1 MKSCVTIS
9 LVPSLK
15 GGPWILWDDLEQS
28 LATASELGF
37 DGVELFTADATIDS
51 PKSLSD
57 LLAEYNLDLAAVG
70 TGAGKVLN
78 GLTLTSPDP
87 EIRKKSISFIKDMI
101 IFGADHGAPTILGSM
116 QGNSSESKSLPMNS
130 LPTNALVASLRKA
143 TPCHH
148 ER

>member
-9 LVPSLK
+9 LVSSLK

-78 GLTLTSPDP
+78 GLTLTSPDS
-87 EIRKKSISFIKDMI
+87 EIRKKSISFIKDMR
-101 IFGADHGAPTILGSM
+101 G
-116 QGNSSESKSLPMNS
+116 GN
-130 LPTNALVASLRKA
+130 R
-143 TPCHH
+143 
-148 ER
+148 